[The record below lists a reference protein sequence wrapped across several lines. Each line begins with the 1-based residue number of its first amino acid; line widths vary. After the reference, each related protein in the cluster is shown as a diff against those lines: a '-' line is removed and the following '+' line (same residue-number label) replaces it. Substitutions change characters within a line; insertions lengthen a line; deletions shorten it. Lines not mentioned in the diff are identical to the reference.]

1 MSFNDMMKECESC
14 FKVIKKKFNKPLIVT
29 KKIIWILKVLLIVR
43 LLKRIMITSLQN
55 IEDPFIK
62 NVTGNFV

>member
-1 MSFNDMMKECESC
+1 MMKECESC
-14 FKVIKKKFNKPLIVT
+14 FKVIKTKFNKPLIMT
-29 KKIIWILKVLLIVR
+29 KKIIWILKILLYVR